1 MAVEFDYKTWSGILV
16 QVTIYRML
24 RIGRDGDLEQSEACD
39 IIVTCTRTLA
49 RNPVYC
55 HSEQPILNRAIQYRT
70 IEYRAIQYGAI
81 KSRAI

>member
-1 MAVEFDYKTWSGILV
+1 MAVEFDYKTWSGIPV

-24 RIGRDGDLEQSEACD
+24 RIGRDGDLDQSEACD

-55 HSEQPILNRAIQYRT
+55 NSEQSNPKHSNPVQNNQVQNNQVQSNPVQNI
-70 IEYRAIQYGAI
+70 
-81 KSRAI
+81 